1 LHVRSG
7 DDDRIVI
14 ANQQNYG
21 TITSPRGDTINLTN

>member
-1 LHVRSG
+1 LRVRTG

-21 TITSPRGDTINLTN
+21 TITSPLGDTINLTN